1 MTFFSDV
8 SDFFSKS
15 VYGDFLK
22 PIGEWSYNEV
32 LKPGYNKFVEPIAT
46 TGVKVITQTG
56 QNALNIQTGLANFA
70 SSPIFYVVVIG
81 VGIIVL
87 PRVLDVLAK

>member
-1 MTFFSDV
+1 MVFFNDV
-8 SDFFSKS
+8 SDFFKD
-15 VYGDFLK
+15 VYNKGLK
-22 PIGEWSYNEV
+22 PAGEWVYSDV

-46 TGVKVITQTG
+46 TGVKIITQTG
-56 QNALNIQTGLANFA
+56 QNAVNIQTGLANFV
-70 SSPIFYVVVIG
+70 SSPIFYVVAIG